1 MCKKIILSFSI
12 IVMLFASFL
21 PKYAYATST
30 NTNTNTTTTP
40 STTTT
45 NNNSGGQSAARDE
58 IGSENDQQVE
68 KNTPTPSIGNNGI
81 SKIGKTQTESKHST
95 SLIVSMIAKIFSAPA
110 YAVQM
115 LMYFAVKDDNDT
127 AKITSTEKGS
137 LDIKT
142 TANWFTIE
150 RAVFGKVALLNT
162 DFFDV
167 NTKNSSIS
175 TTIKKSV
182 ASWYQV
188 SFTIA
193 QIFSIIVLI
202 YIGIRMAMAST
213 AEQKVNSKIL
223 LKNWMVGFALL
234 FLLQYIIVIVLKL
247 NNFLVSLVPSS
258 LLEKNFELNVIG
270 NTYSE
275 WETGEEQSIWSSIIY
290 IITYWVLIGFEVY
303 FLIKYF
309 KRFLTIAL
317 LIIVAPLITV
327 TYAIDKAND
336 GNAKAYTTWMSLFLG
351 NVFMQSAQAFLYAI
365 FIFSASAIA
374 EKAPILAIVFFVGL
388 TKGEDVV
395 FKLFNL
401 NK

>member
-21 PKYAYATST
+21 PKYAYAINMNSIEGQNARNEIGPDGYQETQ
-30 NTNTNTTTTP
+30 NKTP
-40 STTTT
+40 SPKIT
-45 NNNSGGQSAARDE
+45 NGTMSGTGKE
-58 IGSENDQQVE
+58 QV
-68 KNTPTPSIGNNGI
+68 
-81 SKIGKTQTESKHST
+81 ESKHT
-95 SLIVSMIAKIFSAPA
+95 TNTIVSIIAKIFSAPA
-110 YAVQM
+110 YAIQM
-115 LMYFAVKDDNDT
+115 LMYFTVKDDNDT
-127 AKITSTEKGS
+127 MQVNSVENDS
-137 LDIKT
+137 SVFKT
-142 TANWFTIE
+142 NDNWFTIE
-150 RAVFGKVALLNT
+150 RAVFGKIALLNT

-175 TTIKKSV
+175 TNIKKSV

-213 AEQKVNSKIL
+213 AEQRVNYKIL
-223 LKNWMVGFALL
+223 LKNWIVGFALL
-234 FLLQYIIVIVLKL
+234 FLIQYIIVIVLKL
-247 NNFLVSLVPSS
+247 NNFLVSLVPTS
-258 LLEKNFELNVIG
+258 LLDKNFEINIIN

-275 WETGEEQSIWSSIIY
+275 WEKGDQSIWSSIMY
-290 IITYWVLIGFEVY
+290 IITYWVIVGFELY

-309 KRFLTIAL
+309 KRFLTIAF
-317 LIIVAPLITV
+317 LIIVSPLITV
-327 TYAIDKAND
+327 TYAIDKADD

-351 NVFMQSAQAFLYAI
+351 NVFMQAVQAFLYAI

-374 EKAPILAIVFFVGL
+374 EKAPLLAIAFFVGL
-388 TKGEDVV
+388 TKGEEVV
-395 FKLFNL
+395 FKLFKL

>member
-21 PKYAYATST
+21 PKCAYATDM
-30 NTNTNTTTTP
+30 
-40 STTTT
+40 
-45 NNNSGGQSAARDE
+45 NSIGGQNARNE
-58 IGSENDQQVE
+58 IGSETYQGVLN
-68 KNTPTPSIGNNGI
+68 NSPSPKVSNGTI
-81 SKIGKTQTESKHST
+81 SGIGKEQVESKHT
-95 SLIVSMIAKIFSAPA
+95 TNTIVSTIAKIFSAPA
-110 YAVQM
+110 YAIQM
-115 LMYFAVKDDNDT
+115 LMYFTVKDDNDT
-127 AKITSTEKGS
+127 MQVNSVENDS
-137 LDIKT
+137 SVFDFKT
-142 TANWFTIE
+142 NANWFTIE
-150 RAVFGKVALLNT
+150 RAVFGKIALLNT

-175 TTIKKSV
+175 TNIKKSV

-213 AEQKVNSKIL
+213 AEQRVNYKIL
-223 LKNWMVGFALL
+223 LKNWIVGFALL

-247 NNFLVSLVPSS
+247 NNFLVSLVPTS
-258 LLEKNFELNVIG
+258 LLDKNFEINIIN

-275 WETGEEQSIWSSIIY
+275 WEKGNESIWSSIMY
-290 IITYWVLIGFEVY
+290 IITYWVIVGFELY

-309 KRFLTIAL
+309 KRFLTIAF
-317 LIIVAPLITV
+317 LIIVSPLITV
-327 TYAIDKAND
+327 TYAIDKADD

-351 NVFMQSAQAFLYAI
+351 NVFMQAVQAFLYAI

-374 EKAPILAIVFFVGL
+374 EKAPLLAIVFFVGL
-388 TKGEDVV
+388 TKGEEVV
-395 FKLFNL
+395 FKLFKL

>member
-21 PKYAYATST
+21 PKYAYAT
-30 NTNTNTTTTP
+30 NM
-40 STTTT
+40 
-45 NNNSGGQSAARDE
+45 NSIGGQNARNE
-58 IGSENDQQVE
+58 IGSETYQGVDN
-68 KNTPTPSIGNNGI
+68 KSPTPQISNGTI
-81 SKIGKTQTESKHST
+81 SGIGKSQVESKHT
-95 SLIVSMIAKIFSAPA
+95 TNVIVSTIAKIFSAPA
-110 YAVQM
+110 YAIQM
-115 LMYFAVKDDNDT
+115 LMYFTVKDDNDT
-127 AKITSTEKGS
+127 MQVNSVENDSSAFNF
-137 LDIKT
+137 KT
-142 TANWFTIE
+142 NANWFTIE
-150 RAVFGKVALLNT
+150 RAVFGKIALLNT

-167 NTKNSSIS
+167 NTKNSSLS
-175 TTIKKSV
+175 TNIKKSV

-213 AEQKVNSKIL
+213 AEQRVNYKIL
-223 LKNWMVGFALL
+223 LKNWIVGFALL
-234 FLLQYIIVIVLKL
+234 FLIQYIIVIVLKL
-247 NNFLVSLVPSS
+247 NNFLVSLVPTS
-258 LLEKNFELNVIG
+258 LLDKNFEINIIN

-275 WETGEEQSIWSSIIY
+275 WEKGDESIWSSIMY
-290 IITYWVLIGFEVY
+290 IITYWVIVGFELY

-309 KRFLTIAL
+309 KRFLTIAF
-317 LIIVAPLITV
+317 LIIVSPLITV

-351 NVFMQSAQAFLYAI
+351 NVFMQAVQAFLYAI

-374 EKAPILAIVFFVGL
+374 EKAPLLAIAFFVGL
-388 TKGEDVV
+388 TKGEEVV
-395 FKLFNL
+395 FKLFKL